1 VGAAAD
7 PAYGADLRQK
17 ARPLKDPE
25 APKAVAGTLAIWHD
39 LEDSVADLYEEWLVG
54 EHIPERLA
62 LPGFLEARRYES
74 VMGSPRYFIAYSVA
88 TPEAL
93 ASPEYLARLASP
105 TPMTREAMKGFR
117 HMMRTAC
124 SVAYRSP
131 GRGLGG
137 CVIAAYA
144 ESPAAISEAALLRQ
158 AVALERDPRV
168 VGVQVWKAAKGAAA
182 APSSEAKLR
191 PGGDRGVEAA
201 LVVDVLR
208 EDDGAALEETVRAAL
223 RQSIKS
229 ALDDIHTH
237 IDTYRLLGVW
247 RNGP

>member
-1 VGAAAD
+1 M
-7 PAYGADLRQK
+7 
-17 ARPLKDPE
+17 
-25 APKAVAGTLAIWHD
+25 AGTLAIWHD
-39 LEDSVADLYEEWLVG
+39 LEDSSSELYERWLVG

-62 LPGFLEARRYES
+62 LPGFRDARRYES

-88 TPEAL
+88 SPAAL

-117 HMMRTAC
+117 NMMRTAC

-131 GRGLGG
+131 RRALGG
-137 CVIAAYA
+137 CTIAAYA
-144 ESPAAISEAALLRQ
+144 ETPATINEAALLGQ
-158 AVALERDPRV
+158 AAALEGDPRV
-168 VGVQVWKAAKGAAA
+168 VGVELWRAAKGPASAK
-182 APSSEAKLR
+182 SSEARLR
-191 PGGDRGVEAA
+191 PGGDRSVEAA

-223 RQSIKS
+223 RLS
-229 ALDDIHTH
+229 ANSGQDNVRTH

-247 RNGP
+247 RNGS

>member
-1 VGAAAD
+1 MG
-7 PAYGADLRQK
+7 
-17 ARPLKDPE
+17 
-25 APKAVAGTLAIWHD
+25 GTLAIWHD
-39 LEDSVADLYEEWLVG
+39 IEDSAMDLYESWLVG

-105 TPMTREAMKGFR
+105 TSMTREVFKGFR
-117 HMMRTAC
+117 NMMRTAC
-124 SVAYRSP
+124 ALAYQTP
-131 GRGLGG
+131 HRGLGG
-137 CVIAAYA
+137 AVVTAYA
-144 ESPAAISEAALLRQ
+144 QAPAAMSEAALLQQ

-168 VGVQVWKAAKGAAA
+168 VGVQVWRAAKGAAG

-191 PGGDRGVEAA
+191 PGGDRSVEAA

-208 EDDGAALEETVRAAL
+208 EDDGAALEDTVRAAM
-223 RQSIKS
+223 RQSVK
-229 ALDDIHTH
+229 ALTDEVQIH

-247 RNGP
+247 RNGK